1 MSKNMNKRF
10 FSEFLAL
17 LSLKVNPDP
26 DAEDDAEIDI
36 VKQIFAH
43 SQDSASA
50 PDMLSTK
57 FPDDSSVDFYDEE
70 ESTGSCSSSCKE
82 TAGQG
87 RDTRSRWG
95 LTDPPPGQELY
106 YYYLFSDTLVQAR
119 RARKDRRKNCQR
131 NKNQLLPELP

>member
-43 SQDSASA
+43 NHEDPSA
-50 PDMLSTK
+50 PDMSTK

-70 ESTGSCSSSCKE
+70 ESTGSCTSSCKD
-82 TAGQG
+82 TNALH
-87 RDTRSRWG
+87 RDTRSRSV
-95 LTDPPPGQELY
+95 PSQE
-106 YYYLFSDTLVQAR
+106 
-119 RARKDRRKNCQR
+119 
-131 NKNQLLPELP
+131 

>member
-1 MSKNMNKRF
+1 MRHIQHYIANCSIGDWFVLYQMSKNMNKRF

-43 SQDSASA
+43 NHDHPSA
-50 PDMLSTK
+50 PDLAPSK

-70 ESTGSCSSSCKE
+70 ESTGSCTSSCKD
-82 TAGQG
+82 TAGPG
-87 RDTRSRWG
+87 RDTRSRSG
-95 LTDPPPGQELY
+95 G
-106 YYYLFSDTLVQAR
+106 
-119 RARKDRRKNCQR
+119 
-131 NKNQLLPELP
+131 

>member
-36 VKQIFAH
+36 VKQIFSH
-43 SQDSASA
+43 NHDNPTA
-50 PDMLSTK
+50 PELATK

-70 ESTGSCSSSCKE
+70 ESTGGIVLLLYC
-82 TAGQG
+82 T
-87 RDTRSRWG
+87 
-95 LTDPPPGQELY
+95 ELCTV
-106 YYYLFSDTLVQAR
+106 LCTVLSLST
-119 RARKDRRKNCQR
+119 
-131 NKNQLLPELP
+131 P

>member
-36 VKQIFAH
+36 VKQIFSH
-43 SQDSASA
+43 NHDNPTA
-50 PDMLSTK
+50 PELATK

-70 ESTGSCSSSCKE
+70 ESTGGIVLLLYCTVYCTVSVYTLMISCVFTGSCSSSCKE
-82 TAGQG
+82 TNPSH
-87 RDTRSRWG
+87 RDTRIR
-95 LTDPPPGQELY
+95 
-106 YYYLFSDTLVQAR
+106 
-119 RARKDRRKNCQR
+119 
-131 NKNQLLPELP
+131 